1 LERALGVV
9 VAGRYRLVRMLGS
22 GGMGTVW
29 LAHDLS
35 LDSECALKLI
45 DDDKAA
51 SEEVRIR
58 FEREARAAA
67 QVRGAHVVDIFDH
80 GEHDGVPFIAM
91 EYLDGEDLEDRLR
104 RLGRLDGESTYRV
117 IAQVSRALVRAHSLG
132 IVHRDLKPENI
143 FLVPGDEHEIAKVLD
158 FGIAKHD
165 TYSLRDKATKTG
177 SFLGTPY
184 YVSPEQARG
193 KAIDYRSDLWS
204 LGVIA
209 FQCLTGRPPFES
221 EALGE
226 LMGLILYEDLPKP
239 SDKNPELS
247 PALDEWW
254 QRAASRDPEQRFQ
267 SAKELADS
275 LAVALGVEHVLA
287 VPHIPPRR
295 PNPSA
300 SELTPALP
308 AASPSRVVRANTPS
322 RSLVDDE
329 PFGHSDTTGAPV
341 SRTRRSLISFP
352 DRLRRRHLAG
362 FAVGGVALGILVTL
376 LILSAGKKPKEAP
389 PIVAA
394 PPVFTAVAVA
404 EPEREVLEVFPAPAP
419 SASVAPVAAAPAV
432 ASSTPKKKKGPPPP
446 PRRGG
451 VPDYGI

>member
-1 LERALGVV
+1 
-9 VAGRYRLVRMLGS
+9 
-22 GGMGTVW
+22 MGTVW

-80 GEHDGVPFIAM
+80 GEHEGVPFIAM
-91 EYLDGEDLEDRLR
+91 EYLEGEDLEERLH

-117 IAQVSRALVRAHSLG
+117 IAQVCRALSRAHSLG

-143 FLVPGDEHEIAKVLD
+143 FLVQGDEHEIAKVLD

-239 SDKNPELS
+239 SARNPELPPS
-247 PALDEWW
+247 LDEWW
-254 QRAASRDPEQRFQ
+254 QRAAARDPEQRFQ

-275 LAVALGVEHVLA
+275 LAAAFGIQQLLA

-295 PNPSA
+295 PNPSVTD
-300 SELTPALP
+300 LTPGLP
-308 AASPSRVVRANTPS
+308 SASPSRVVRANTPS
-322 RSLVDDE
+322 RLLDDDSGQHNE
-329 PFGHSDTTGAPV
+329 TTGAPV
-341 SRTRRSLISFP
+341 SRTRRSLISLP

-362 FAVGGVALGILVTL
+362 FAVGGLALGILVTL
-376 LILSAGKKPKEAP
+376 LILSAGKKPKDA

-394 PPVFTAVAVA
+394 PPVVTVLPPPNAAV
-404 EPEREVLEVFPAPAP
+404 PEVVPVPAPVAPP
-419 SASVAPVAAAPAV
+419 SASVLPAAA
-432 ASSTPKKKKGPPPP
+432 SSAPPSSAPKKKKPPPPP
-446 PRRGG
+446 PRRSGG

>member
-1 LERALGVV
+1 
-9 VAGRYRLVRMLGS
+9 
-22 GGMGTVW
+22 MGTVW

-51 SEEVRIR
+51 SQEVRIR

-67 QVRGAHVVDIFDH
+67 QVRGPHVVDIFDH

-91 EYLDGEDLEDRLR
+91 EYLQGEDLEDRLH
-104 RLGRLDGESTYRV
+104 RLGRLDPESTYRI
-117 IAQVSRALVRAHSLG
+117 IAQVCRALARAHSLG
-132 IVHRDLKPENI
+132 IVHRDLKPDNI

-165 TYSLRDKATKTG
+165 TYSLRDKTTKTG

-193 KAIDYRSDLWS
+193 KVIDHRSDLWS
-204 LGVIA
+204 LGVIT

-239 SDKNPELS
+239 TERNPELP
-247 PALDEWW
+247 PAIDDWW

-275 LAVALGVEHVLA
+275 LAAALGLEKVLP

-295 PNPSA
+295 PNLSLADIAPEA
-300 SELTPALP
+300 SG
-308 AASPSRVVRANTPS
+308 SQSRVAR
-322 RSLVDDE
+322 
-329 PFGHSDTTGAPV
+329 SDTPVPLLEDELDEHTSAPV
-341 SRTRRSLISFP
+341 SRTRRSLVSLP
-352 DRLRRRHLAG
+352 ERLRGRHLAV
-362 FAVGGVALGILVTL
+362 FAVGSVVLGALITFVVGG
-376 LILSAGKKPKEAP
+376 SGSGRKEATSAASP
-389 PIVAA
+389 P
-394 PPVFTAVAVA
+394 F
-404 EPEREVLEVFPAPAP
+404 EAP
-419 SASVAPVAAAPAV
+419 SAHVPPAASVADPREPASSERDAKPAPVAPSALPSASARAAPEP
-432 ASSTPKKKKGPPPP
+432 SSSVPKKKKAPTPSSK
-446 PRRGG
+446 
-451 VPDYGI
+451 VTIPDYGI

>member
-1 LERALGVV
+1 M

-45 DDDKAA
+45 DEDKAA

-80 GEHDGVPFIAM
+80 GEHEGVPFIAM
-91 EYLDGEDLEDRLR
+91 EYLDGEDLEDRLH
-104 RLGRLDGESTYRV
+104 RLGRLDAESTYRV

-143 FLVPGDEHEIAKVLD
+143 FLVQGDEHEIAKVLD

-204 LGVIA
+204 LGVIT

-239 SDKNPELS
+239 SDKNPELP

-254 QRAASRDPEQRFQ
+254 QRAAARDPEQRFQ

-275 LAVALGVEHVLA
+275 LAVALGIQQVLA

-295 PNPSA
+295 PNPSVT
-300 SELTPALP
+300 ELTPALG
-308 AASPSRVVRANTPS
+308 AVSPSRVVRANTPP
-322 RSLVDDE
+322 RMLVDE
-329 PFGHSDTTGAPV
+329 PLEHTDTTGAPV
-341 SRTRRSLISFP
+341 SRTRRSLISLP

-362 FAVGGVALGILVTL
+362 FAVGGIALGILVTL
-376 LILSAGKKPKEAP
+376 LILSAGSKPKDAVR
-389 PIVAA
+389 IVAA
-394 PPVFTAVAVA
+394 PPVVPAQPEPKVEVIEVA
-404 EPEREVLEVFPAPAP
+404 PAPVPAP
-419 SASVAPVAAAPAV
+419 SASAAPVAAGSA
-432 ASSTPKKKKGPPPP
+432 ASSSVPKKKKGPPPP
-446 PRRGG
+446 RRSG

>member
-1 LERALGVV
+1 
-9 VAGRYRLVRMLGS
+9 
-22 GGMGTVW
+22 
-29 LAHDLS
+29 
-35 LDSECALKLI
+35 
-45 DDDKAA
+45 
-51 SEEVRIR
+51 
-58 FEREARAAA
+58 
-67 QVRGAHVVDIFDH
+67 
-80 GEHDGVPFIAM
+80 
-91 EYLDGEDLEDRLR
+91 
-104 RLGRLDGESTYRV
+104 V

-143 FLVPGDEHEIAKVLD
+143 FLVQGDEHEIAKVLD

-239 SDKNPELS
+239 SDKNPELP

-254 QRAASRDPEQRFQ
+254 RRAAARDPEQRFQ

-275 LAVALGVEHVLA
+275 LAAALGVEHVLA

-295 PNPSA
+295 PNPSV

-308 AASPSRVVRANTPS
+308 LASPSRVVRANTPS
-322 RSLVDDE
+322 RMLVDDE
-329 PFGHSDTTGAPV
+329 PFEHTDTTGAPV
-341 SRTRRSLISFP
+341 SRTRRSFISLP

-389 PIVAA
+389 PIAAA
-394 PPVFTAVAVA
+394 PPVVTAVA
-404 EPEREVLEVFPAPAP
+404 EPEPEVLEVVPAPPP
-419 SASVAPVAAAPAV
+419 SASVAPVAAAPAI
-432 ASSTPKKKKGPPPP
+432 ASSAPNSSAPKKKKGPPPPP

>member
-1 LERALGVV
+1 V

-35 LDSECALKLI
+35 LDSQCALKLI

-80 GEHDGVPFIAM
+80 GEHEGVPFIAM
-91 EYLDGEDLEDRLR
+91 EYLEGEDLEERLR
-104 RLGRLDGESTYRV
+104 RLGRLDAESTYRV
-117 IAQVSRALVRAHSLG
+117 IAHVARALVRAHSLG

-143 FLVPGDEHEIAKVLD
+143 FLVQGDEHEIAKVLD

-177 SFLGTPY
+177 SFLGTPF

-193 KAIDYRSDLWS
+193 KVIDYRSDLWS

-239 SDKNPELS
+239 TERNPELP

-254 QRAASRDPEQRFQ
+254 QRAAARDPEERFQ

-275 LAVALGVEHVLA
+275 LAVALGIQRILA

-295 PNPSA
+295 PNPSV
-300 SELTPALP
+300 SELTPGLLSG
-308 AASPSRVVRANTPS
+308 SPSRVVRANTPP
-322 RSLVDDE
+322 RMLDDDPDAHAE
-329 PFGHSDTTGAPV
+329 HTGAPV
-341 SRTRRSLISFP
+341 SRTRRSLISLP
-352 DRLRRRHLAG
+352 ERLRRRHLAG
-362 FAVGGVALGILVTL
+362 FAVGGVVLGTVVTL
-376 LILSAGKKPKEAP
+376 LLLSGGKEQKTPV
-389 PIVAA
+389 VAA
-394 PPVFTAVAVA
+394 PSVATA
-404 EPEREVLEVFPAPAP
+404 EPRVEPKVVEEPKVEVAPVP
-419 SASVAPVAAAPAV
+419 SASASATPAPAV
-432 ASSTPKKKKGPPPP
+432 ASSAPKKRKPLPA
-446 PRRGG
+446 PRRSGI
-451 VPDYGI
+451 PDYGI

>member
-1 LERALGVV
+1 M
-9 VAGRYRLVRMLGS
+9 AGRYRLVRMLGS

-80 GEHDGVPFIAM
+80 GEHEGVPFIAM
-91 EYLDGEDLEDRLR
+91 EYLDGEDLEERLR
-104 RLGRLDGESTYRV
+104 RIGRLDGESTYRV
-117 IAQVSRALVRAHSLG
+117 IAQVSRALSRAHSLG

-143 FLVPGDEHEIAKVLD
+143 FLVQGDEHEIAKVLD

-226 LMGLILYEDLPKP
+226 LMGLILYEDLPMP
-239 SDKNPELS
+239 SARNPELP

-254 QRAASRDPEQRFQ
+254 QRAAARDPEQRFQ

-275 LAVALGVEHVLA
+275 LAVALGIQQLLA
-287 VPHIPPRR
+287 VPYIPPRR
-295 PNPSA
+295 PNPSVA
-300 SELTPALP
+300 DLTPGLP
-308 AASPSRVVRANTPS
+308 SVSPSRVVRANTPQ
-322 RSLVDDE
+322 RLVEDE
-329 PFGHSDTTGAPV
+329 PVQHNETTGAPV
-341 SRTRRSLISFP
+341 SRTRRSLISLP

-362 FAVGGVALGILVTL
+362 FAVGGLALGILVTL
-376 LILSAGKKPKEAP
+376 LILTTGKKPKEAP
-389 PIVAA
+389 IVAA
-394 PPVFTAVAVA
+394 PVVVTVVAPPKVTVPEVVPV
-404 EPEREVLEVFPAPAP
+404 PPP
-419 SASVAPVAAAPAV
+419 SASVVPAV
-432 ASSTPKKKKGPPPP
+432 ASSAPKKKKASPPPPP
-446 PRRGG
+446 PRRSG